1 MKAEH
6 GHLSLYVASFG
17 TLLDDLANLAQA

>member
-17 TLLDDLANLAQA
+17 TLLDDLTDLAQA